1 MVAETEIYRVR
12 CRDSGNRNV
21 SLHKHYPIAAV
32 YRRGFDEYS
41 TKSFL
46 FLFFIRFCVVFSVP
60 FSALDLSSELKGNK
74 YQRIFAEKS

>member
-32 YRRGFDEYS
+32 HRRGFDEYS